1 MSAHLRAVSRG
12 GTAAAPAARR
22 PRSPFLGL
30 CKGRCKGL
38 CRGLGMAVGGAGAI
52 ALLAAVIPAGAQTW
66 TAPHAASP
74 AAPLVRPAAV
84 FGVDRRTPLPPRLRD
99 LQEKLGL
106 LFNVRARSVCTAFCV
121 AKDIVA
127 TAGHCLH
134 RTAGEHPPQLADFW
148 FARNYDAVRDFAHI
162 AGFAT
167 GAAAQHVMSGAVS
180 LSIRPPID
188 AARDWA
194 LVRLSRPACSK
205 GALPLAVLEGEQ
217 IIREAEAR
225 RVFHVSYHRDFTPW
239 KLAYCRD
246 CTVARNFD
254 GADWATITRDFLDPN
269 ALILHTCA
277 TGGASSG
284 SPVLL
289 ETPSGPAVI
298 GINVGTYLQSKVVTQ
313 AGEVTRRLKADIVA
327 NTAVSSAA
335 FAEQLEVFR
344 GARILASGAQIRE
357 LQTRLR
363 QRGLFT
369 GRVDGTYSDALR
381 AAIEAHERAA
391 GLPPTG
397 LATAA
402 LLEALAP

>member
-1 MSAHLRAVSRG
+1 MTAHMRQVPTRG
-12 GTAAAPAARR
+12 AAR
-22 PRSPFLGL
+22 PRASPLL
-30 CKGRCKGL
+30 T
-38 CRGLGMAVGGAGAI
+38 GGVAAL
-52 ALLAAVIPAGAQTW
+52 ALLATGAAAGAQTW
-66 TAPHAASP
+66 TGPAFAARP
-74 AAPLVRPAAV
+74 AARVLRPAAV
-84 FGVDRRTPLPPRLRD
+84 FGVDRRTPLPPRLHD

-106 LFNVRARSVCTAFCV
+106 LFNTRARSVCTAFCV

-167 GAAAQHVMSGAVS
+167 GAAAQHVMSGAES

-188 AARDWA
+188 AAKDWA

-205 GALPLAVLEGEQ
+205 GALELAVLAGEQ
-217 IIREAEAR
+217 IIKEAEAR

-246 CTVARNFD
+246 CTVARNFE
-254 GADWATITRDFLDPN
+254 GADWATIARDFINPT

-289 ETPSGPAVI
+289 ETPTGPAVI
-298 GINVGTYLQSKVVTQ
+298 GINIGTYLQSKVVMQ
-313 AGEVTRRLKADIVA
+313 AGQVTRRLKADVVA

-335 FAEQLEVFR
+335 FAAQLEIFR
-344 GARILASGAQIRE
+344 GATILATGAQIRE

-369 GRVDGTYSDALR
+369 GRVDGTYGAALH

-391 GLPPTG
+391 GLPVTG

-402 LLEALAP
+402 LLQALAP